1 MRIEIDKVNLKGID
15 MEINGDGV
23 MEIPEEDV
31 VNTIDTLRLGLR
43 LGAKVAG
50 ENTAGQIKAVFS
62 KISKELID
70 NFIKSGEVE
79 QPA

>member
-1 MRIEIDKVNLKGID
+1 MRIEIDKKVNVKGID

-31 VNTIDTLRLGLR
+31 VNTIDTLRLG
-43 LGAKVAG
+43 AKVAG
-50 ENTAGQIKAVFS
+50 ENAAGQIKAILS
-62 KISKELID
+62 KVGKGLID

-79 QPA
+79 QPPN

>member
-1 MRIEIDKVNLKGID
+1 MRIEIDKTVNLKGID
-15 MEINGDGV
+15 MEITGDGV
-23 MEIPEEDV
+23 LEIPEEEV
-31 VNTIDTLRLGLR
+31 VNTIDTLR

-50 ENTAGQIKAVFS
+50 ENTASQIKAVFS
-62 KISKELID
+62 KVGKELID

>member
-1 MRIEIDKVNLKGID
+1 MRIEIDKVNLKGIE

-23 MEIPEEDV
+23 LEIPEEEV
-31 VNTIDTLRLGLR
+31 VNTIDTLRLG
-43 LGAKVAG
+43 ATVAG
-50 ENTAGQIKAVFS
+50 ENTASQIKAVFS
-62 KISKELID
+62 KVGKELID

>member
-23 MEIPEEDV
+23 LEIPEEDV
-31 VNTIDTLRLGLR
+31 VNTIDTLRLG
-43 LGAKVAG
+43 AKVAR

-62 KISKELID
+62 KVGKELID